1 MADDKYVEK
10 WPPVA
15 GSYLVGDPNSQVAM
29 VTLASELDDAR
40 LTKKAAMCGPSK
52 TENIGIEKVVAN
64 IVSNSNIRYLVLCG
78 SEVHG
83 HISGASWLALYK
95 NGAEDDGHIIG
106 APGAIPYVSNLPK
119 EAIQRFRDQMVDVID
134 LINVEDMDQ
143 IEKSVDALPEQE
155 PYEEDPM
162 LVKLGGVGEE
172 EVVGVVAHTAEVASI
187 ESRVRMIESEY
198 KDLGKLQKI
207 TAGLVAGLYQ
217 GFVLGLVLT
226 IVIFGIR
233 RLLG

>member
-1 MADDKYVEK
+1 
-10 WPPVA
+10 
-15 GSYLVGDPNSQVAM
+15 
-29 VTLASELDDAR
+29 
-40 LTKKAAMCGPSK
+40 
-52 TENIGIEKVVAN
+52 
-64 IVSNSNIRYLVLCG
+64 
-78 SEVHG
+78 
-83 HISGASWLALYK
+83 
-95 NGAEDDGHIIG
+95 
-106 APGAIPYVSNLPK
+106 
-119 EAIQRFRDQMVDVID
+119 
-134 LINVEDMDQ
+134 
-143 IEKSVDALPEQE
+143 
-155 PYEEDPM
+155 M